1 MRGFLRLDN
10 ETIGEFEA
18 SVVDEGMGV
27 IGGDLNVHPAY
38 EKYRKR
44 FQALYGQKGNANSDD
59 FNFEVILDDGTIVRT
74 QGGVSVTDAPEF
86 GERLVDA
93 AGIDYKIIE
102 RVKAARPIAAPPSP
116 STPT

>member
-1 MRGFLRLDN
+1 MKGFLRLDH
-10 ETIGEFEA
+10 ETIGEFG
-18 SVVDEGMGV
+18 VKVIDEGMGV
-27 IGGDLNVHPAY
+27 IGGELTVFPAY

-44 FQALYGQKGNANSDD
+44 IQALYGLKGNCNSDD

-74 QGGVSVTDAPEF
+74 EGGISVTDAPEF

-102 RVKAARPIAAPPSP
+102 RVKAGGPS
-116 STPT
+116 